1 VRTLTVPAPT
11 GRVQEDS
18 LRVAGELAA
27 AVRDVKDTGHAPLVL
42 AGSCDVAPGVL
53 AGLGDERCGV
63 VWIDAHADFN
73 TPSSSESGFWPGMT
87 LAVVTGDCGEQQRA
101 TLAPRSCPDRTLR

>member
-1 VRTLTVPAPT
+1 MRTLTVPAPT

-18 LRVAGELAA
+18 LRVAGDLAA
-27 AVRDVKDTGHAPLVL
+27 AVGEVKDTGHAPLVF

-53 AGLGDERCGV
+53 IAGLADERCGV

-73 TPSSSESGFWPGMT
+73 TTTTTARRCRSPSPPPT
-87 LAVVTGDCGEQQRA
+87 RRC
-101 TLAPRSCPDRTLR
+101 